1 MFGPLSAL
9 LLAAAP
15 QPPLTRRTR
24 PVRGVG
30 RRTSIKRSSTSW
42 PVAFALVLA
51 SGALGACSEQSK
63 AEAAATNA
71 AVPAPATGNGTA
83 PAQRIASTTNGGW
96 ITLNGRVVSTTPTS
110 FDLDFGSGRIGVEM
124 DDWDWF
130 QEGRALKP
138 GDQVM
143 VSGRIDKDLFE
154 RKKIEA
160 GSVYVQNLGTH
171 FFANPGDEEDFT
183 RTTILVPERQPFA
196 GASGYVTSK
205 EGSEFEI
212 GGPAGIRVDVAKM
225 PDNPL
230 DNVGPVQ
237 VKVGDRVQA
246 WGDMNTDP
254 NERPEIMAKG
264 LIILAEDK
272 TKRPATG

>member
-1 MFGPLSAL
+1 MKQSW
-9 LLAAAP
+9 
-15 QPPLTRRTR
+15 
-24 PVRGVG
+24 
-30 RRTSIKRSSTSW
+30 TSW
-42 PVAFALVLA
+42 PVALALVLA
-51 SGALGACSEQSK
+51 GGGLGACSEQSK
-63 AEAAATNA
+63 AEAAAANT
-71 AVPAPATGNGTA
+71 VAPATGNGTA
-83 PAQRIASTTNGGW
+83 PAQRIASTTDGGW

-110 FDLDFGSGRIGVEM
+110 FDLDYGSGRIGVEM

-143 VSGRIDKDLFE
+143 VSGQIDKDLFE

-171 FFANPGDEEDFT
+171 FFANPGDEEDFS
-183 RTTILVPERQPFA
+183 RTTILVPEQQPFA

-205 EGSEFEI
+205 EGTEFEI

-225 PDNPL
+225 AENPL
-230 DNVGPVQ
+230 DAVGPVQ

-254 NERPEIMAKG
+254 NERPEVMAKG
-264 LIILAEDK
+264 LIILAKDR
-272 TKRPATG
+272 TKEALDS